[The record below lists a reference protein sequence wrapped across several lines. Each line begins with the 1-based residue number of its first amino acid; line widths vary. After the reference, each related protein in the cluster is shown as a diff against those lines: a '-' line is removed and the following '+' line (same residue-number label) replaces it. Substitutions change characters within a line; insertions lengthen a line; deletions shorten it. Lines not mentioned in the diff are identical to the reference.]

1 VVPGGPGAV
10 AGTVSKALELA
21 GCNGEDSLET
31 SKPYGQKAKHL
42 DIIQKQDPSK
52 KHFLLT
58 FFVPKSARKR
68 RHATQG
74 DSKATK
80 IRQKYSESGPIYM
93 KNKQSGNQNHPKIA
107 CSAGG

>member
-74 DSKATK
+74 D
-80 IRQKYSESGPIYM
+80 
-93 KNKQSGNQNHPKIA
+93 KNTPKIQRKWPDLYEKQTIGQSKSSQNRMF
-107 CSAGG
+107 CGWLN